1 MKSAKAIQ
9 RGSVIPLYYQL
20 ETSLKKRIMSGEFRP
35 NQLLPGETA
44 LAEEYGVSRITV
56 RQALSS
62 LVDNGIVVRMRGK
75 GTFVSDKLPPVES
88 PKFSGSLEELVALGV
103 RTKVKLLSMEPAEPN
118 ILVKNAL
125 QLADG
130 ELLYRIEKVRSVEG
144 APFSYVVNYLPRH
157 IGKKLNR
164 GDLSQKPLLTILKDD
179 LGIEA
184 KTATQ
189 TIEATSATPEVA
201 GLLSINVGDPMLK
214 VERTVYDKDKAV
226 IEHVTVLYRADKYS
240 FNVELGW

>member
-20 ETSLKKRIMSGEFRP
+20 ETSLKKRIISGEFKP

-62 LVDNGIVVRMRGK
+62 LVDHGIVIRMRGK

-88 PKFSGSLEELVALGV
+88 AKFSGSFEDLVAIGV
-103 RTKVKLLSMEPAEPN
+103 RTKVKLLSMKTVEPEA
-118 ILVKNAL
+118 LVKNAF
-125 QLADG
+125 QLADE
-130 ELLYRIEKVRSVEG
+130 ELLYRIEKIRSVEG
-144 APFSYVVNYLPRH
+144 APFSYVMNYLPRH
-157 IGKKLNR
+157 IGKKLNKA
-164 GDLSQKPLLTILKDD
+164 DLSQKPLLTILRDD

-184 KTATQ
+184 KTAAQ
-189 TIEATSATPEVA
+189 TIEATAATPEVA
-201 GLLSINVGDPMLK
+201 GLLAINVGDPLLK

-226 IEHVTVLYRADKYS
+226 VEHVSVLYRADKYS